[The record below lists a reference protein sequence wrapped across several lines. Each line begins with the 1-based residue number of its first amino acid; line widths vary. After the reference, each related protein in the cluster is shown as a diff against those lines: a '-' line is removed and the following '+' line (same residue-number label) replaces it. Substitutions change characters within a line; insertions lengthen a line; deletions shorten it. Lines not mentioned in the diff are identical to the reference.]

1 MDRAYRNGGLE
12 LRAVGAR
19 YVEPDEYVALA
30 LAVAFLCEG
39 EGCFGHGFCFYL
51 FVNDPIAL
59 QRYKNNVTNNV
70 TQLVFYETLIKPLKI
85 TIRL

>member
-1 MDRAYRNGGLE
+1 MGRAYRNGRLE

-19 YVEPDEYVALA
+19 YVEPDEYAALA

-51 FVNDPIAL
+51 LVNDSIAL

-70 TQLVFYETLIKPLKI
+70 TQPIFYETLIKPIKI
-85 TIRL
+85 AIRL